1 MAEAEGV
8 VQGVAEVVAVVHRE
22 GVGVAVPPARQAAL
36 AVKEGLPVGEAV
48 KVPPPPG
55 LKRCFVGGRACC
67 PWRWGGSRRARACLP
82 PWQCRWAWRWRRRWR
97 WRGSRS
103 DCRWA

>member
-1 MAEAEGV
+1 VAEAEGV

-48 KVPPPPG
+48 KVPPPPRF
-55 LKRCFVGGRACC
+55 KTMFCGGE
-67 PWRWGGSRRARACLP
+67 GVLP
-82 PWQCRWAWRWRRRWR
+82 MEMGRVTEGESVFAAVAVSLGVAVAEAVEVERKPL
-97 WRGSRS
+97 
-103 DCRWA
+103 